1 MVKQLS
7 SKQFSSLQQKIGA
20 ERKNT
25 NVLYVQINETVGAGL
40 EYYTDTGTFDL
51 DILELPLEDDS
62 KRLARYSHSYP
73 PCLVP
78 TVIRLLRQ
86 YVEAHG
92 GNFDHVREYEANSN
106 KGFADY
112 FEQQTGIPYA
122 DLVDYE
128 PR

>member
-7 SKQFSSLQQKIGA
+7 SKQFNSLQQKIGA
-20 ERKNT
+20 ERKDT
-25 NVLYVQINETVGAGL
+25 NVLYVQLNETVGAGL

-51 DILELPLEDDS
+51 DILEPPLEDRS

-78 TVIRLLRQ
+78 TDIRLLRQ

-92 GNFDHVREYEANSN
+92 GNFEHVREYEANSN

-122 DLVDYE
+122 DLVNYE

>member
-7 SKQFSSLQQKIGA
+7 ESQFRSLQKHIGA
-20 ERKNT
+20 RQQGSNR
-25 NVLYVQINETVGAGL
+25 LYTQINRTVGALL

-51 DILELPLEDDS
+51 DILELPLEDGS
-62 KRLARYSHSYP
+62 KHLATYSHGYP

-78 TVIRLLRQ
+78 TVVRLLRQ
-86 YVEAHG
+86 YVEEHG

-122 DLVDYE
+122 DLVNYE

>member
-7 SKQFSSLQQKIGA
+7 SKQFNSLQQKIGA

-25 NVLYVQINETVGAGL
+25 NVLYVQLNETVGAGL

-51 DILELPLEDDS
+51 DILELPLEDSS

-92 GNFDHVREYEANSN
+92 GDFNHVREYEANSN
-106 KGFADY
+106 TGFADY
-112 FEQQTGIPYA
+112 FEQQTSIPYA

>member
-1 MVKQLS
+1 MVIQLS

>member
-51 DILELPLEDDS
+51 DILELPLEEDS

-128 PR
+128 PL

>member
-7 SKQFSSLQQKIGA
+7 ESQFRSLQKHIGA
-20 ERKNT
+20 RQQGSNR
-25 NVLYVQINETVGAGL
+25 LYVQINRTVGALL

-51 DILELPLEDDS
+51 DILELPLDDGR
-62 KRLARYSHSYP
+62 KRLATYSHGYP

-78 TVIRLLRQ
+78 TVVILLRQ
-86 YVEAHG
+86 YVEEHG
-92 GNFDHVREYEANSN
+92 GDFDHVREYEART
-106 KGFADY
+106 KHGFSDY
-112 FEQQTGIPYA
+112 FQDKTSIPYA

>member
-7 SKQFSSLQQKIGA
+7 SKQFNSLQQKIGA

-25 NVLYVQINETVGAGL
+25 NVLYVQLNETVGAGL

-51 DILELPLEDDS
+51 DILELPLEDSS
-62 KRLARYSHSYP
+62 KCLARYSHSYP

-78 TVIRLLRQ
+78 TDIRLLRQ

-92 GNFDHVREYEANSN
+92 GNFEHVREYEANSN

-122 DLVDYE
+122 DLVNYE

>member
-1 MVKQLS
+1 MVKRLS
-7 SKQFSSLQQKIGA
+7 SKQFNSLQQKISA
-20 ERKNT
+20 ERKST
-25 NVLYVQINETVGAGL
+25 NVLYIQITETVGAGL

-51 DILELPLEDDS
+51 DILELPLEDSS

-92 GNFDHVREYEANSN
+92 GDFEHVREYEANSN
-106 KGFADY
+106 TGFADY

-122 DLVDYE
+122 DLVTYE
-128 PR
+128 PC